1 MGGNFIENPIL
12 HDAILELQRQYD
24 LGYTGD
30 ISRIHV
36 TLILTS
42 EGRLT
47 IEISQPK
54 DYKEPMINAMQKGGI
69 DSMTS
74 DELIKIISEAEK
86 VYDKISLEVEK
97 KIKNLA
103 K

>member
-47 IEISQPK
+47 VASH
-54 DYKEPMINAMQKGGI
+54 
-69 DSMTS
+69 
-74 DELIKIISEAEK
+74 IKIRNGRKVPIPDPSYTPVSCYDQIPDGLDLKSAVEWYLNERNSE
-86 VYDKISLEVEK
+86 L
-97 KIKNLA
+97 
-103 K
+103 